1 MRDEQKQ
8 TPQDIRGEAK
18 SKPIVSSRSRCY
30 RRPRCQRFIH
40 MACFQGQNKV
50 YGYHTDLISIILLS
64 YVIIFS

>member
-1 MRDEQKQ
+1 MRDEQKR
-8 TPQDIRGEAK
+8 TPLDVCGEAK

-30 RRPRCQRFIH
+30 RCRRCQSFIH

-50 YGYHTDLISIILLS
+50 YGYHTDLISNILLS